1 MMLWAISYLKS
12 DRIMLLTGI
21 RKHIKNIK
29 HIEFKTYMAINYL
42 HLIKL
47 VLTTYLLYKVN
58 L

>member
-1 MMLWAISYLKS
+1 
-12 DRIMLLTGI
+12 MLLTEM

-29 HIEFKTYMAINYL
+29 RIEFKTYMANNYF
-42 HLIKL
+42 HLVQL